1 VSHLD
6 GCDANACGDYVDGS
20 ACFGCAPDPP
30 SNPGLLHLEPGASY
44 TARPWDNAVWVDTS
58 LPKVCLPTDCDIVP
72 GSDVTCGVKRRYDG
86 ASVTASAEAFLLIDG
101 EDVTVQAGV

>member
-1 VSHLD
+1 
-6 GCDANACGDYVDGS
+6 
-20 ACFGCAPDPP
+20 
-30 SNPGLLHLEPGASY
+30 
-44 TARPWDNAVWVDTS
+44 VWVDTS